1 MCDKRME
8 KGKIEIRPTQKRR
21 KNHHTLKVFHFSK
34 KVYSK
39 KFIVSG
45 KNGKR
50 RAIEKPLIIFSIFRS
65 SSASARLLPCEKK
78 KNRIRRNEKMLEN
91 NR

>member
-1 MCDKRME
+1 M
-8 KGKIEIRPTQKRR
+8 
-21 KNHHTLKVFHFSK
+21 
-34 KVYSK
+34 